1 MIYVTKLVKDMI
13 LNQFF
18 SEQCCCHC
26 TKPNILG
33 LIAFKIKSIR
43 YKSPCGMSKVH
54 LLSRLLVKFSISFYR
69 PTDNEIKSVYFSSR
83 TTSFFVNMLS
93 SVLFMVK

>member
-69 PTDNEIKSVYFSSR
+69 PTDNEIKSVL
-83 TTSFFVNMLS
+83 FF
-93 SVLFMVK
+93 